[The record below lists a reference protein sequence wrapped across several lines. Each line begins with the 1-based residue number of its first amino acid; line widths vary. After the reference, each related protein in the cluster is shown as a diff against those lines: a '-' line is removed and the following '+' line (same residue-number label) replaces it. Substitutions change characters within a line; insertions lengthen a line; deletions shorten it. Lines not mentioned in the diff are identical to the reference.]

1 MKKEELLIEID
12 QESLKKFK
20 TLCRQKSRKPKHEII
35 DYINYVLA
43 NKPILFLEKIE
54 TIYPKRQIKIR
65 VELEKAKN
73 LREFCRSHN
82 MSVETLIDSFIEAQ
96 IKDDDI
102 A

>member
-20 TLCRQKSRKPKHEII
+20 TLCRQKSRKPKHEIM

-43 NKPILFLEKIE
+43 NKPILLLEKIE
-54 TIYPKRQIKIR
+54 TINPKKQIKIR
-65 VELEKAKN
+65 VELEKAQN
-73 LREFCRSHN
+73 LRDFCRSHN